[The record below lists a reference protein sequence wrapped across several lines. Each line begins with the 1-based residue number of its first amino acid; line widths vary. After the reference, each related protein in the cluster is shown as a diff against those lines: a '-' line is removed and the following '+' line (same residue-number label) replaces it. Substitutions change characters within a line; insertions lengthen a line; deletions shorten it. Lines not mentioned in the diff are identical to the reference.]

1 VQIGTSVGPYR
12 ILSHLG
18 SGGMGE
24 VWLAEDTRLQ
34 RRVAL
39 KMVRPASLENRASRE
54 RLMREARAAAA
65 LNHPHIATVHDVL
78 EEQGEVV
85 IVFEY
90 VEGETLH
97 ARIARERIPVDQA
110 VDIASQI
117 AKALVAAHAHGIVH
131 RDLKP
136 ANVIIG
142 ADRHVKVLDF
152 GIARILALG
161 STETTGNAPPETV
174 SGLGFIGTASY
185 AAPEQMVSSAVDER
199 ADLYA
204 LGVVLFEMISGRRPF
219 QGNDRVQLAS
229 IKLSTD
235 APPLS
240 STGQVVPA
248 SLEHLIASL
257 LERDRDRRPA
267 SAHDVLSELRTISGS
282 TATGSL
288 PIRSSRRSWT
298 AAATAALIVALVGFG
313 MWGMG
318 YFTAAPSGNASAPPV
333 VAVLPL
339 ENISGDPSRDFVAAG
354 IAESLISSLAAVPS
368 VTVLSRASVAEARSR
383 IKDSGALTKDLGA
396 TFLVDGSVQES
407 GGTLR
412 VSLSLIRQDRSVA
425 WADTIEGTFERI
437 FDLQS
442 RLASALS
449 SALVVRVSASE
460 QARMNDQATS
470 DPQALAA
477 YWRGQT
483 LLERRDIKGNLDASI
498 AAFSDAVARDNN
510 FALAHAALGAAYW
523 AKYLETSVA
532 DWTQKA
538 VDEGTTALRLDP
550 GRPEV
555 RYTLAVTLSGR
566 GRNDEAMEELNRA
579 LAIRPNYDDAR
590 RQLGLVLGR
599 LGRIDE
605 AVAEYRKALA
615 LRPNAASTYSSM
627 GLMLYSAAR
636 YDEAID
642 AFRKATEL
650 QPDNFM
656 GFQRLGTAYHAAGKV
671 DLALENY
678 RRATEIRPSAEALS
692 NIGTLHYGRGDFR
705 KAVEAY
711 RQAIELRPNSATT
724 QRNLGDS
731 LSRLNRKAEAQAAY
745 RKAVELS
752 EADLKVN
759 PSNPRLATTLAV
771 HLRKA
776 GELHLAE
783 TRIQD
788 ALAKAPKDI
797 EVLYGAAV
805 IRALNGQTAE
815 AMALLERAVA
825 GGFSRSRVNE
835 QDDFASLRKLAAFK
849 KLVTSETP

>member
-1 VQIGTSVGPYR
+1 MQIGTSVGPYR

-39 KMVRPASLENRASRE
+39 KMVRPASVENQASRE

-78 EEQGEVV
+78 EANGEVV

-97 ARIARERIPVDQA
+97 NRIARERVPVDEA

-117 AKALVAAHAHGIVH
+117 AKALATAHAHGVVH

-161 STETTGNAPPETV
+161 STETTGKAPAETA
-174 SGLGFIGTASY
+174 SGLGFIGTAGY

-219 QGNDRVQLAS
+219 PGNDRVQLAS
-229 IKLSTD
+229 VKLSTD
-235 APPLS
+235 APKLS
-240 STGQVVPA
+240 STGPVVPLP
-248 SLEHLIASL
+248 LERLVASL
-257 LERDRDRRPA
+257 LERDRERRPA
-267 SAHDVLSELRTISGS
+267 TATDVVSELRAISG
-282 TATGSL
+282 TTNTGPL
-288 PIRSSRRSWT
+288 PVRRPRRSWI
-298 AAATAALIVALVGFG
+298 AAAAVSILALAGFG
-313 MWGMG
+313 MWGKS
-318 YFTAAPSGNASAPPV
+318 YFTGAPSGNASAPPV

-339 ENISGDPSRDFVAAG
+339 QNISGDPSRDFVAAG

-412 VSLSLIRQDRSVA
+412 VSLSLVRQDRSVA

-538 VDEGTTALRLDP
+538 VDAGTTALRLDP

-555 RYTLAVTLSGR
+555 RYTVALTLSGR

-579 LAIRPNYDDAR
+579 LAIRPNYEDAR

-599 LGRIDE
+599 LGRVDE

-615 LRPNAASTYSSM
+615 LRPTAASTYSSM

-705 KAVEAY
+705 QAVEAY

-752 EADLKVN
+752 EADLKVS

-776 GELHLAE
+776 GELQLAE

-815 AMALLERAVA
+815 AIALLERAVA

-835 QDDFASLRKLAAFK
+835 QDDFASLRKLAAFR
-849 KLVTSETP
+849 KLVTSEPP